1 MEMGGGTAVGLF
13 QHLRRPD
20 DKNTLGLEIV
30 GGGRVAAGL
39 QDQIQLLLLNG
50 TVAEFAEGVA
60 LRGQLFKIHGTSP
73 FLS

>member
-30 GGGRVAAGL
+30 GGGRVASGL
-39 QDQIQLLLLNG
+39 QDGGQLFRLHG
-50 TVAEFAEGVA
+50 TVTEFAEGIA
-60 LRGQLFKIHGTSP
+60 RFGQL
-73 FLS
+73 